1 MVILVA
7 ARRCQ
12 QCGESLDGRS
22 PRAKFC
28 SSTCRAR
35 HAEGRPPSLGVVSH
49 GEPDGPGAVER
60 ATEVALVAAERLDT
74 PLGQTCLVLAR
85 RLDTPGADSGSG
97 LAAVAARLESLLAS
111 ATRGTAAATAPQ
123 LLRDELAERRR
134 RHGA

>member
-1 MVILVA
+1 MVILVP
-7 ARRCQ
+7 ARQCQ
-12 QCGESLDGRS
+12 QCGESLEGRS
-22 PRAKFC
+22 PRARFC
-28 SSTCRAR
+28 NSTCRAR
-35 HAEGRPPSLGVVSH
+35 HAEGRPPFAVLDPGAH
-49 GEPDGPGAVER
+49 NTQGAVER
-60 ATEVALVAAERLDT
+60 ATEAALTAADRLDS

-97 LAAVAARLESLLAS
+97 LAAVAAKLESLLAS